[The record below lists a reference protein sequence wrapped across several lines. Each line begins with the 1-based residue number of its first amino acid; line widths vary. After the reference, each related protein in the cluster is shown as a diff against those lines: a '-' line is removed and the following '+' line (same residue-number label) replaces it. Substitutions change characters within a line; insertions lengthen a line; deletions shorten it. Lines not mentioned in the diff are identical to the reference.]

1 MTDYY
6 LSFADEAEANLMLE
20 GYEGSV
26 DIIGVIYV
34 PDGTFNPDGKPNMK
48 PLDGWHINLRGEEN
62 TAFDPYIVEITVPY
76 RTWA

>member
-26 DIIGVIYV
+26 DIIGPI
-34 PDGTFNPDGKPNMK
+34 PDI
-48 PLDGWHINLRGEEN
+48 DGWHVNLRGEQNEL
-62 TAFDPYIVEITVPY
+62 FDKYIVEITIPY

>member
-34 PDGTFNPDGKPNMK
+34 PDGTFNPEGEPNMT
-48 PLDGWHINLRGEEN
+48 PLDGWHGNLRGDEN
-62 TAFDPYIVEITVPY
+62 AAFDPYTVQVATPY